1 MKRYCLDCKHQRI
14 SINNICLECI
24 STANRRNYEC
34 KWETN
39 ELMLRESS
47 QTADIL
53 VELFNSIRFK
63 TVSDQKKYINEWL
76 KEKPE

>member
-1 MKRYCLDCKHQRI
+1 MKKYCLDCKQQRTA
-14 SINNICLECI
+14 INSVCFECI
-24 STANRRNYEC
+24 CTANKQNYVC
-34 KWETN
+34 KWSTN
-39 ELMLRESS
+39 DAMLRESS

-63 TVSDQKKYINEWL
+63 TASDQRKFINQWL